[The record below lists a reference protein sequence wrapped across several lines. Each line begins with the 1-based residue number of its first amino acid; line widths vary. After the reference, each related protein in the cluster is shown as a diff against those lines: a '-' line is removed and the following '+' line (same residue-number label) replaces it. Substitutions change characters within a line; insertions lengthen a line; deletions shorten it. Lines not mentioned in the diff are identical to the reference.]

1 VKWERIDR
9 QRVYSGRV
17 VDVARD
23 TICITT
29 GDHTRQTIF
38 DVVRHPGAA
47 AIVPLFDDDTV
58 ALINQFRYAVGK
70 RIWEI
75 PAGSLGDGE
84 SFETCAE
91 RELKEEVGYRA
102 QRWTPLA
109 AFYTTPGF
117 CDEELRVF
125 LAEGLI
131 PGTTN
136 HEDDEDIDVTRIP
149 LEQALE
155 WATSGQIRDAK
166 SMLGLWAARDHLR
179 AADRW
184 PSTHGA

>member
-1 VKWERIDR
+1 MKWERIDR

-23 TICITT
+23 TIRITT
-29 GDHTRQTIF
+29 GAGTRQTVF
-38 DVVRHPGAA
+38 DIVRHPGAA

-58 ALINQFRYAVGK
+58 ALICQFRYAVGE

-84 SFETCAE
+84 SFEACAE
-91 RELKEEVGYRA
+91 RELEEEVGYRA
-102 QRWTPLA
+102 QSWTPLA

-125 LAEGLI
+125 LAQGLI
-131 PGTTN
+131 ASTTD
-136 HEDDEDIDVTRIP
+136 HEDDEDIDVKRIP
-149 LEQALE
+149 LQRALK
-155 WATSGQIRDAK
+155 WATSGRIRDAK
-166 SMLGLWAARDHLR
+166 SMLGLWAARDYLQTV
-179 AADRW
+179 DRW
-184 PSTHGA
+184 PPNRGA